1 MTNAI
6 KIRTHCPLCSGTER
20 SPARIVHRHGTDYS
34 LEQCA
39 SCGHLY
45 ISNIQADTTSP
56 ARHVPPPA
64 RPRHYQIA
72 RLLRRL
78 LAGKENPLIVE
89 IGCGYGDVGV
99 LVRPW
104 ARFIG
109 FEPSDTLAAVA
120 LERDLDVRREYF
132 SPAAV
137 PGLADA
143 VILDNVIEHVEE
155 PKALLADALRALAP
169 GGVAIVIVPNVHDI
183 RALSEKWRTRH
194 LWIPPDHINYFS
206 RKDIFRLMRSQGLS
220 AKPFGLRPLR
230 PREDLR
236 FVPRALA
243 EIAGLSLFGHNVYGI
258 KAR

>member
-1 MTNAI
+1 MNAI
-6 KIRTHCPLCSGTER
+6 TIRKQCPICASPER
-20 SPARIVHRHGTDYS
+20 SLARIIARRGTDYA

-39 SCGHLY
+39 ACKHLY

-56 ARHVPPPA
+56 ARHIPPPA

-78 LAGKENPLIVE
+78 LAGKKDPLIVE

-99 LVRPW
+99 MVRPW
-104 ARFIG
+104 ARFLG
-109 FEPSDTLAAVA
+109 FEPSETLSAVA
-120 LERDLDVRREYF
+120 LERDLDVRTEYF
-132 SPAAV
+132 SPAEV

-155 PKALLADALRALAP
+155 PKELLADAVQALAP
-169 GGVAIVIVPNVHDI
+169 GGVAVVIVPNVHDI
-183 RALSEKWRTRH
+183 RAFSEKWRTRH

-230 PREDLR
+230 PKEDLR
-236 FVPRALA
+236 FVPRAMA

-258 KAR
+258 KGR

>member
-1 MTNAI
+1 MNAI
-6 KIRTHCPLCSGTER
+6 TIRKHCPICASPER
-20 SPARIVHRHGTDYS
+20 SLARIIARRGTDYS

-39 SCGHLY
+39 ACGHLY

-78 LAGKENPLIVE
+78 LKGKEDPLIVE

-109 FEPSDTLAAVA
+109 FEPSESLAAVA
-120 LERDLDVRREYF
+120 IERELDVRQDYF

-143 VILDNVIEHVEE
+143 VILDNVLEHVEE
-155 PKALLADALRALAP
+155 PKSLLAEAARALAP
-169 GGVAIVIVPNVHDI
+169 GGILVVIVPNVHDV
-183 RALSEKWRTRH
+183 RAFSARWRDRH

-206 RKDIFRLMRSQGLS
+206 RKDIFRLMRSEGLI
-220 AKPFGLRPLR
+220 AKPFGLGPLR
-230 PREDLR
+230 PRKDWR
-236 FVPRALA
+236 FLPRAMA
-243 EIAGLSLFGHNVYGI
+243 ETLGLSLFGHNIYGV
-258 KAR
+258 KSR